1 DGRRLNL
8 SAAIHGLHA
17 AVLTGTGDKACASC
31 HPADPKGA
39 TRAYRGVHQAN
50 GLGCADCHGGM
61 DDFALSLLRG
71 EQSAGKAAA
80 AGLMANLTPR
90 AAPADTINP
99 RSPWTGQPDCLTCH
113 AGFGRGGSGADSG
126 FNVWTKNG
134 EELFARRRDEM
145 QAVACAACHGAPHA
159 EYPAQNPYGE
169 NRDNIQP
176 LQYQNLA
183 APLGAKGGCVACHT
197 ARMDVSAHHPLPE
210 S

>member
-1 DGRRLNL
+1 
-8 SAAIHGLHA
+8 
-17 AVLTGTGDKACASC
+17 
-31 HPADPKGA
+31 
-39 TRAYRGVHQAN
+39 
-50 GLGCADCHGGM
+50 
-61 DDFALSLLRG
+61 
-71 EQSAGKAAA
+71 
-80 AGLMANLTPR
+80 
-90 AAPADTINP
+90 
-99 RSPWTGQPDCLTCH
+99 
-113 AGFGRGGSGADSG
+113 
-126 FNVWTKNG
+126 
-134 EELFARRRDEM
+134 RDEM